1 MTPDAKSKVY
11 LRTPNWDRGLPSL
24 SSVSWNISVPHD
36 QVACLTFAKEQ
47 TGLVCQTGRAFMIVQ
62 AQRTKAEEIFSL
74 EEGLPKPS
82 FHHHSFWVNIS
93 NCSPVSGKQ
102 LDLLFQVSLAPRTV
116 GKEGPSQSFRDGG
129 GQQIGG
135 GGVRSQPGRRVR
147 RQI

>member
-11 LRTPNWDRGLPSL
+11 LRTPNWERGLPSL

-116 GKEGPSQSFRDGG
+116 GKEGPSQSFGDGG

-135 GGVRSQPGRRVR
+135 GGVRS
-147 RQI
+147 